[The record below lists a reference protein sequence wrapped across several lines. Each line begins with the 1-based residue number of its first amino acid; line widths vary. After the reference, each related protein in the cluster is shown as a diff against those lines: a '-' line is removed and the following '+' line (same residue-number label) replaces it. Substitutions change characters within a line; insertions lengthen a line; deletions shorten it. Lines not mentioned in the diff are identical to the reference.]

1 MIPDKQLDIIKDN
14 RTDCYSVMLS
24 YSIKEYLELV
34 ESAYENKGGLKKQ
47 RTALKTSTA
56 RRIRDR
62 MVSDLQ
68 SGAIFPPVVLGI
80 VFPKD
85 EDMEKIGEISKFKTR
100 ISELRASS
108 ITIIDGMQRTTA
120 MLEVDRVLSI
130 RNREQHENYLNH
142 TQVRVEY
149 WIAKSINSLIYRMLV
164 LNTGQVP
171 WNLRRQIEVV
181 FNSIIEEIKTSNLPL
196 EIFEIDDSNTRTK
209 SGQYSPDKLIE
220 LFIAFGLRKEKFNL
234 KEQLADWFS
243 RLDFIAETSHA
254 QFTENFKTIFAYFVK
269 LDIAFDRYCP
279 ENTEGRFKIGRNI
292 FDSKPASI
300 GFIVACAKNI
310 MGRPGSIERS
320 SAEKDKH
327 LANLSKGINYFLEK
341 LANLTEESL
350 GKFLDLTTLNE
361 ALSRKEAKRFG
372 DYERAFFLKAF
383 ETLIEENFDLPS
395 MTVCW
400 RAY

>member
-1 MIPDKQLDIIKDN
+1 MIPDKQLDIIKDK

-85 EDMEKIGEISKFKTR
+85 EDVEKIGEISKFKTR

-120 MLEVDRVLSI
+120 MLEVDRTLI
-130 RNREQHENYLNH
+130 KHREQHENYLNH

-196 EIFEIDDSNTRTK
+196 EIFEIDDSKQRRNG
-209 SGQYSPDKLIE
+209 GQYQANNLIE
-220 LFIAFGLRKEKFNL
+220 LFMAFGLRKEKVNVQ
-234 KEQLADWFS
+234 EELADEFS
-243 RLDFIAETSHA
+243 RLDFIAATSNTR
-254 QFTENFKTIFAYFVK
+254 FTENFKKMFDYFVK
-269 LDIAFDRYCP
+269 LNIAFSKYCP
-279 ENTEGRFKIGRNI
+279 ENTEGHYKIGRNI

-300 GFIVACAKNI
+300 GFIVACAVNI
-310 MGRPGSIERS
+310 MGRPGIEREQPEKEKRLTELSIGIS
-320 SAEKDKH
+320 S
-327 LANLSKGINYFLEK
+327 FLEK

-350 GKFLDLTTLNE
+350 LGEFLDLTTLNE

-372 DYERAFFLKAF
+372 DYERAFFLTAF
-383 ETLIEENFDLPS
+383 ETLIKENFDLPS